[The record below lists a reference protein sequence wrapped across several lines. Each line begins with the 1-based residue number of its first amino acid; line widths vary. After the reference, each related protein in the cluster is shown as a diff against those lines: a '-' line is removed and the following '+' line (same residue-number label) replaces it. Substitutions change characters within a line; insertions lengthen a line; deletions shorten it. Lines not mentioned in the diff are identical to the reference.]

1 MAWRD
6 MLNRRSAAGWLYIP
20 VAAFSGLVSSSAVLA
35 NLPATGSGLFFL
47 CQGMMPFLL
56 LFDLGLLVVGTR
68 EIAFAAGRERGVPPS
83 SSEVGSIL
91 RTYLRFRDARFI
103 SLILVTLCALVCVA
117 FMAASP
123 PLRANANAQAVT
135 LCAIASSMVLSS
147 FAYQSFLEG
156 TGNYHLDR
164 LASTGTILVSGMA
177 IAAAAYW
184 GRTFWWVMGAWYA
197 GQLLTVFVKAVIA
210 HRLEPGIHRVA
221 RPQARAMGFTLK
233 QSSSLFLIQIGAA
246 ATKYIQYPIITDVL
260 GVAALGTYFFVAR
273 ITGTLDAAI
282 SVLNA
287 SQRAIFSQLYA
298 GGRYAEARQLMLAV
312 LKQVLVLTIIGA
324 IGITFVLPSLVR
336 LFTNHAGV
344 SAVPFWVLGLDLISM
359 CTSGM
364 MTQFVIASGRNPFPK
379 SVLAAG
385 GLTIGLLLFLVPR
398 YGLLGAALGQFLAN
412 VVTNLGYSAWHFARL
427 VKSLKESAQDA

>member
-1 MAWRD
+1 
-6 MLNRRSAAGWLYIP
+6 
-20 VAAFSGLVSSSAVLA
+20 
-35 NLPATGSGLFFL
+35 
-47 CQGMMPFLL
+47 MPFLL

-68 EIAFAAGRERGVPPS
+68 EIAFAAGRERGVATSPS
-83 SSEVGSIL
+83 ELGDVL
-91 RTYLRFRDARFI
+91 RTFLRFRDARAI
-103 SLILVTLCALVCVA
+103 SLALVIVCSLACVIV
-117 FMAASP
+117 MVASP
-123 PLRANANAQAVT
+123 TFRVSSNAQAVT

-147 FAYQSFLEG
+147 YAYQSFLEG

-164 LASTGTILVSGMA
+164 LASTGTILVSGLA

-184 GRTFWWVMGAWYA
+184 GRTFGWVLGAWYA
-197 GQLLTVFVKAVIA
+197 GQLLTVLVKAAIA
-210 HRLEPGIHRVA
+210 HRLEPGIHRSPK
-221 RPQARAMGFTLK
+221 PQVRAMGTTLK

-282 SVLNA
+282 SVLNS

-312 LKQVLVLTIIGA
+312 LKQVLGLTIIGA
-324 IGITFVLPSLVR
+324 AGITFVLPSLVR
-336 LFTNHAGV
+336 LFTDHAGV

-385 GLTIGLLLFLVPR
+385 ALTIGLLIFLVPR
-398 YGLLGAALGQFLAN
+398 YGLLGAALGQFIAN
-412 VVTNLGYSAWHFARL
+412 AATNLGYSAWYFARL
-427 VKSLKESAQDA
+427 ARSLKEVNQEN